1 MTISRRRYVLAAWLV
16 LVCAVGMPAYAF
28 RCGTRVITRGDHA
41 TKLLQYCGQ
50 PVSVDTRYAERSV
63 TTRLGRVIP
72 GYREEVKIEEWVYN
86 FGPNQ
91 LLRIV
96 RLENDIVANID
107 TRGYGY

>member
-1 MTISRRRYVLAAWLV
+1 MGVWLTVL
-16 LVCAVGMPAYAF
+16 CAVGMPAYAF

-50 PVSVDTRYAERSV
+50 PESVDTRYAERSV
-63 TTRLGRVIP
+63 TTRFGRVIP

-86 FGPNQ
+86 FGPRQ

>member
-1 MTISRRRYVLAAWLV
+1 MLNTRRHYVMGAWLAV
-16 LVCAVGMPAYAF
+16 LFAVGMPAYAL

-41 TKLLQYCGQ
+41 TKLLQFCGQ
-50 PVSVDTRYAERSV
+50 PESVDTRYAERSV
-63 TTRLGRVIP
+63 TSRFGRVIP

-86 FGPNQ
+86 FGPRQ

-96 RLENDIVANID
+96 RLENDIVADID

>member
-1 MTISRRRYVLAAWLV
+1 MRRRLLIAAWFAV
-16 LVCAVGMPAYAF
+16 LCSVGMPAYAF

-41 TKLLQYCGQ
+41 SKLLQFCGQ
-50 PVSVDTRYAERSV
+50 PDSVDTRDAERSI

-86 FGPNQ
+86 FGPSQ

-96 RLENDIVANID
+96 RLENDIVADID

>member
-1 MTISRRRYVLAAWLV
+1 MTDSSRRYVLGASLVVLCTAA
-16 LVCAVGMPAYAF
+16 MPAYAF

-50 PVSVDTRYAERSV
+50 PESVATRYAERSV
-63 TTRLGRVIP
+63 TTRFGRVIP

-96 RLENDIVANID
+96 RLENDIVADVD